1 MSVIDDVRDRLD
13 IVDVVGSY
21 VELKKAGRSFKACCP
36 FHAEKTPSFIVNPDR
51 GSWHC
56 FGACGTGGDVFS
68 FVMRAENT
76 DFRGALE
83 LLARRAGVDLAPPS
97 PQAEVQEQ
105 HKARLHEAMAA
116 AAAFYHR
123 LLLRSPEAEA
133 ARSYLKGRAFT
144 ADVARQFEL
153 GWAPAG
159 WSALSD
165 HLLAQ
170 GFGADELVAAGLAR
184 ARDSGGVYDYFRGRL
199 TIPIRDPRGK
209 AIGFGARTLDPEGQ
223 PKYLNSPQTE
233 LFDKSQTLFALD
245 KAGRTIRELG
255 EAVVVE
261 GYTDV
266 IRAHAAACT
275 NVVASLGTA
284 LTAQHVQ
291 ALKRRAKRV
300 VLALDADPAG
310 QAATLRGL
318 AMAQEALAGDEV
330 RPVPTAEGL
339 VRYVHQLDVDLRVA
353 TLPAGQDPDDQ
364 WRALIAAAQPVMSF
378 LIEAVARDVDLTSP
392 IGKSEAVD
400 RLLPFL
406 REIPDPVL
414 RSAWV
419 AEVARVVRV
428 DERGIE
434 NRLATAKPARRPRRP
449 VARPPAPAAGTPTA
463 SPAGATPSAPSA
475 ADGPPDAGPWPEE
488 AEPPPADLDELP
500 DAGRQPAP
508 APRPRRRV
516 DAPAGV
522 DLAGYVLGLLLD
534 APRRL
539 RDLNAQL
546 KADGQPALAP
556 EDFAAAEDRD
566 LLAAV
571 RHASLGVPP
580 PDAPPEE
587 RLDALPA
594 DHAARAEAAR
604 ALVANEPP
612 ASEPARVDS
621 LRTAVLRL
629 REQSRRQALEALRF
643 LQAEAAPDERTAH
656 AGRVAALT
664 AELGA
669 VQRLLR
675 RDLPR

>member
-1 MSVIDDVRDRLD
+1 MSVIDDVRERVD
-13 IVDVVGSY
+13 IVDVVGGY

-51 GSWHC
+51 GTWHC

-97 PQAEVQEQ
+97 PQAEVKEQ
-105 HKARLHEAMAA
+105 RKARLHEAMAA

-123 LLLRSPEAEA
+123 LLLRSPDAEA
-133 ARSYLKGRAFT
+133 ARAYLKGREFT

-153 GWAPAG
+153 GWAPAA
-159 WSALSD
+159 WSALTD
-165 HLLAQ
+165 HLLAE
-170 GFGADELVAAGLAR
+170 GFATDELVAAGLAR
-184 ARDSGGVYDYFRGRL
+184 ARETGGVYDYFRGRL

-291 ALKRRAKRV
+291 ALKRRARRV

-318 AMAQEALAGDEV
+318 ALAQEALAGDEV

-353 TLPAGQDPDDQ
+353 TLPAGQDPDDVIRASPEH
-364 WRALIAAAQPVMSF
+364 WRELIHAAQPVMTY
-378 LIEAVARDVDLTSP
+378 LIEAVAREVDLTSP

-434 NRLATAKPARRPRRP
+434 NRLAAARPERRPRRP
-449 VARPPAPAAGTPTA
+449 AARPPAPPPPAVPA
-463 SPAGATPSAPSA
+463 PAGATE
-475 ADGPPDAGPWPEE
+475 AGPWPDEG
-488 AEPPPADLDELP
+488 EPPPADLDDL
-500 DAGRQPAP
+500 AAQPAA
-508 APRPRRRV
+508 APRPRATAV
-516 DAPAGV
+516 PGL
-522 DLAGYVLGLLLD
+522 DLAGYAIGLLLE

-539 RDLNAQL
+539 RDVNGRL
-546 KADGQPALAP
+546 KDDGQPPVGP
-556 EDFAAAEDRD
+556 EDFDGAEDRD
-566 LLAAV
+566 LLEAV
-571 RHASLGVPP
+571 RHASRGVPP
-580 PDAPPEE
+580 PDAPPEQ
-587 RLDALPA
+587 RLDALPEA
-594 DHAARAEAAR
+594 HAARAAATR
-604 ALVANEPP
+604 ALIAAEPP
-612 ASEPARVDS
+612 AGEPERVNA
-621 LRTAVLRL
+621 LRAAVLRL
-629 REQSRRQALEALRF
+629 REQSRRRSLESLRF
-643 LQAEAAPDERTAH
+643 LQAEAPADERMAY
-656 AGRVAALT
+656 APRVAALS
-664 AELGA
+664 AELTA
-669 VQRLLR
+669 IQRLVR
-675 RDLPR
+675 RDVPR